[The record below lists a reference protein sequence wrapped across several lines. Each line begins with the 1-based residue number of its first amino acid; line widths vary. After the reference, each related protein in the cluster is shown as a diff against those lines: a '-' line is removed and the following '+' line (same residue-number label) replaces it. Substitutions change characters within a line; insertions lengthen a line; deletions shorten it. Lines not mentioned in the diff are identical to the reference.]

1 MHNIQYKRI
10 MFRQRTL
17 KHSYCSVHIQNIKA
31 PKMFLWVQCKFFSHT
46 IPAAPVRRRDR
57 SLPASSFHS
66 SVLPGQYTR
75 RRASEKTKKTKGID
89 LMSHSVSKERAG
101 KHLSHLWEENKERFL
116 LGENLFYFV
125 YIILFYI

>member
-1 MHNIQYKRI
+1 MQ
-10 MFRQRTL
+10 
-17 KHSYCSVHIQNIKA
+17 
-31 PKMFLWVQCKFFSHT
+31 
-46 IPAAPVRRRDR
+46 APVRRRDR

-101 KHLSHLWEENKERFL
+101 KYLSHLWE
-116 LGENLFYFV
+116 GEKKSVSF
-125 YIILFYI
+125 ILFCLHNFILHLRMDEKYFL